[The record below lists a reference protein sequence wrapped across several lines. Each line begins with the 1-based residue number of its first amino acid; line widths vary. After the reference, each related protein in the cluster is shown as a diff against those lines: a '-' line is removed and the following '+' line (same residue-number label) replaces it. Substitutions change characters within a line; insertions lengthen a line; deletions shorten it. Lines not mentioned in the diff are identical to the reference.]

1 MAYAAI
7 TDFEQRHGGDEV
19 VQRESMLGA
28 GAVDR
33 ALADADA
40 EINSYVSGRYVV
52 PLSPVPITITRLACA
67 IARYHVL
74 GDAATETARRA
85 YEDARAFLRD
95 VQAGR
100 ATLDGVAAAA
110 PGSAAGAATVVA
122 SARLF
127 SRDAR

>member
-1 MAYAAI
+1 MAYAALA
-7 TDFEQRHGGDEV
+7 DFEPRYGGDEV

-28 GAVDR
+28 GALNR
-33 ALADADA
+33 ALSDADA

-52 PLSPVPITITRLACA
+52 PLSPVPTTITRIACA

-85 YEDARAFLRD
+85 YDDARAFLRD

-100 ATLDGVAAAA
+100 AQLDGADQV
-110 PGSAAGAATVVA
+110 SAATGAATVDVVTDE
-122 SARLF
+122 RLF
-127 SRDAR
+127 SRSAR

>member
-1 MAYAAI
+1 MAYAALA
-7 TDFEQRHGGDEV
+7 DFEQRYGGDEV

-28 GAVDR
+28 GALNR
-33 ALADADA
+33 ALSDADA

-52 PLSPVPITITRLACA
+52 PLSPVPTTITRIACA

-100 ATLDGVAAAA
+100 AQLDGADQVSDAT
-110 PGSAAGAATVVA
+110 GAATVDYVTDE
-122 SARLF
+122 RLF
-127 SRDAR
+127 SRSAR

>member
-33 ALADADA
+33 ALADAEA

-100 ATLDGVAAAA
+100 AQLDGANQV
-110 PGSAAGAATVVA
+110 SAATGAATVDYVTDE
-122 SARLF
+122 RLF